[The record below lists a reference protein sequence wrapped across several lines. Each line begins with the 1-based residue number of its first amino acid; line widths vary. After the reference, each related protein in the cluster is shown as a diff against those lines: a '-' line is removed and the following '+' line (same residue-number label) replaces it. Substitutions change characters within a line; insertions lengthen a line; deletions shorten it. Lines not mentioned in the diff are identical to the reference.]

1 MLSLAELR
9 RAVRLLD
16 ARIGGHRLQAVAQ
29 PDERSLILTTYG
41 GAAEARRGARQH
53 VRLSC
58 RPDSARVSL
67 CAEPPR
73 AGRAPGAFVQYLRA
87 HVLGATVG
95 GVRLVGDDR
104 QIALRLRAREGEFDL
119 MLALLGRRSNLVLL
133 ASDERIVA
141 ALRPLAD
148 TRPELSLGEKWR
160 APASPAP
167 APGEDRFAAESD
179 ERMLEAIEAAY
190 AAGECAGQCDA
201 LTRRIERALRKGRRN
216 LERRLEKL
224 ERDLDAARA
233 DATLERQ
240 GELLK
245 SVLSRVRKGDE
256 RVVARD
262 YETGTEV
269 EIRLD
274 PTKTPSENL
283 AHLFKRY
290 RKAVRTLTQAGA
302 QQHAAREALEGL
314 SERCEDLECLAGA
327 DDAEGLQALETFA
340 ARSDVRLLL
349 SRHAPGG
356 QGRRPRSE
364 AKPSGVRTDRPS
376 TPHAGRPRRAAAPVP
391 ARLQPRRYASAGGLE
406 IWVGRSDAGNDHLTT
421 RLARGNDLF
430 FHLDGAPG
438 SHVVLRTEGRSDP
451 PSEALLDAC
460 ELAVHFS
467 KQRNASRADVHVV
480 PIKNV
485 RKPKGAKPGLVMVH
499 GGKTIHLRRTPQ
511 RLQRVLEARIE
522 E

>member
-1 MLSLAELR
+1 MLNLAELR
-9 RAVRLLD
+9 RAARLLD

-41 GAAEARRGARQH
+41 GAAEARRGVRQH
-53 VRLSC
+53 VRMSC
-58 RPDSARVSL
+58 GSDSARVSL

-73 AGRAPGAFVQYLRA
+73 AGRAPGTFVQYLRA

-119 MLALLGRRSNLVLL
+119 MLAIQGRRGNLVLL
-133 ASDERIVA
+133 TPDERIVA
-141 ALRPLAD
+141 ALRSLAD

-160 APASPAP
+160 APASRVP
-167 APGEDRFAAESD
+167 APGEDRFAEESD
-179 ERMLEAIEAAY
+179 ERLLEAIEAAY
-190 AAGECAGQCDA
+190 ASGECAGQCDV
-201 LTRRIERALRKGRRN
+201 LTRRISQALRKGRRN

-224 ERDLDAARA
+224 ECDLDAAHA

-302 QQHAAREALEGL
+302 RQHTAREALEGL
-314 SERCEDLECLAGA
+314 SMRGEELECLAGA
-327 DDAEGLQALETFA
+327 EDAEGLQALETFA
-340 ARSDVRLLL
+340 ARSDVRRLL
-349 SRHAPGG
+349 SRHAPG
-356 QGRRPRSE
+356 P
-364 AKPSGVRTDRPS
+364 APS
-376 TPHAGRPRRAAAPVP
+376 TPRAGRPRRAAAPVP
-391 ARLQPRRYASAGGLE
+391 ARLQPRRYASDCGLE
-406 IWVGRSDAGNDHLTT
+406 IWVGRSDAGNDYLTT

-438 SHVVLRTEGRSDP
+438 SED
-451 PSEALLDAC
+451 
-460 ELAVHFS
+460 
-467 KQRNASRADVHVV
+467 RA
-480 PIKNV
+480 
-485 RKPKGAKPGLVMVH
+485 
-499 GGKTIHLRRTPQ
+499 
-511 RLQRVLEARIE
+511 
-522 E
+522 

>member
-1 MLSLAELR
+1 
-9 RAVRLLD
+9 
-16 ARIGGHRLQAVAQ
+16 
-29 PDERSLILTTYG
+29 
-41 GAAEARRGARQH
+41 

-58 RPDSARVSL
+58 RPGSARVSL

-73 AGRAPGAFVQYLRA
+73 AGRAPGGFVQYLRA

-95 GVRLVGDDR
+95 GVRVVGDDR
-104 QIALRLRAREGEFDL
+104 QIALRLCAREGEFDL
-119 MLALLGRRSNLVLL
+119 LLAILGRRSNLVLL
-133 ASDERIVA
+133 AADENIVA
-141 ALRPLAD
+141 VLRPLAD
-148 TRPELSLGEKWR
+148 TRPELSLGETWR
-160 APASPAP
+160 APSSAAP
-167 APGEDRFAAESD
+167 APGEDRFAAESN
-179 ERMLEAIEAAY
+179 ERLLEAIEEFY
-190 AAGECAGQCDA
+190 AAGESEGQCDA
-201 LTRRIERALRKGRRN
+201 RTRRIEQALRKGRKN

-233 DATLERQ
+233 DATLESQ

-274 PTKTPSENL
+274 PLKTPSENL

-302 QQHAAREALEGL
+302 QQHAAREALDDL
-314 SERCEDLECLAGA
+314 SARSEELERLAGA

-340 ARSDVRLLL
+340 ARSDVRPLLA
-349 SRHAPGG
+349 RHAPGPSK
-356 QGRRPRSE
+356 PR
-364 AKPSGVRTDRPS
+364 T
-376 TPHAGRPRRAAAPVP
+376 GRPGEGGPPQMLVGGRPVP
-391 ARLQPRRYASAGGLE
+391 ARLQPRRYTSAGGLE

-467 KQRNASRADVHVV
+467 KQRNANRADVHVV

-511 RLQRVLEARIE
+511 RLQRVLDARIE
-522 E
+522 P

>member
-1 MLSLAELR
+1 MA
-9 RAVRLLD
+9 RLLD

-41 GAAEARRGARQH
+41 GGTEARRGARQH

-58 RPDSARVSL
+58 RPESARVSL

-73 AGRAPGAFVQYLRA
+73 TGRAPGAFVQYLRA
-87 HVLGATVG
+87 HVVGATMG
-95 GVRLVGDDR
+95 GVRLLGDDR
-104 QIALRLRAREGEFDL
+104 QIALRLRAREGEFEL
-119 MLALLGRRSNLVLL
+119 LLAILGRRSNLLLL
-133 ASDERIVA
+133 APGERIVA

-160 APASPAP
+160 APASAAP

-179 ERMLEAIEAAY
+179 ERLLETIEAAY
-190 AAGECAGQCDA
+190 AAGECVGQCDA
-201 LTRRIERALRKGRRN
+201 LARRIEQALRKGRRN

-256 RVVARD
+256 SVVARD

-302 QQHAAREALEGL
+302 QQHAAREALERL
-314 SERCEDLECLAGA
+314 SERCEELECLAGA

-340 ARSDVRLLL
+340 ARSDLRPLL
-349 SRHAPGG
+349 SRHAPDRQG
-356 QGRRPRSE
+356 QRPRGE
-364 AKPSGVRTDRPS
+364 AKPSEGGPPRMLVG
-376 TPHAGRPRRAAAPVP
+376 GRPVP
-391 ARLQPRRYASAGGLE
+391 ARLQPRRYASTGGLE

-511 RLQRVLEARIE
+511 RLRRVLEARIE

>member
-1 MLSLAELR
+1 
-9 RAVRLLD
+9 
-16 ARIGGHRLQAVAQ
+16 
-29 PDERSLILTTYG
+29 
-41 GAAEARRGARQH
+41 
-53 VRLSC
+53 
-58 RPDSARVSL
+58 
-67 CAEPPR
+67 
-73 AGRAPGAFVQYLRA
+73 
-87 HVLGATVG
+87 VLGATVG

-104 QIALRLRAREGEFDL
+104 QIALRLRARESEFDL
-119 MLALLGRRSNLVLL
+119 MLAIQGRRGNLVLL
-133 ASDERIVA
+133 TPDERIVA

-160 APASPAP
+160 PPASPVP
-167 APGEDRFAAESD
+167 SPGEDRFAAESD
-179 ERMLEAIEAAY
+179 ERLLEAIEAAY
-190 AAGECAGQCDA
+190 ASGECAGQCDV
-201 LTRRIERALRKGRRN
+201 LTRRISQALRKGRRN

-224 ERDLDAARA
+224 EGDLDAARA

-302 QQHAAREALEGL
+302 RQHSAREALEGL
-314 SERCEDLECLAGA
+314 SMRGEELECLAGA

-340 ARSDVRLLL
+340 ERSDVRLLL
-349 SRHAPGG
+349 SRHAPAPAPSM
-356 QGRRPRSE
+356 PR
-364 AKPSGVRTDRPS
+364 
-376 TPHAGRPRRAAAPVP
+376 AGRPRRAVAPVP
-391 ARLQPRRYASAGGLE
+391 ARLQPRRYASDCGLE
-406 IWVGRSDAGNDHLTT
+406 IWVGRSDAGNDYLTT

-499 GGKTIHLRRTPQ
+499 GGKTIHLRRIPQ

>member
-1 MLSLAELR
+1 VLSLAELR
-9 RAVRLLD
+9 RAARLLD

-41 GAAEARRGARQH
+41 GGAAARRGARQH

-58 RPDSARVSL
+58 RPESARVSL
-67 CAEPPR
+67 CAEAPR
-73 AGRAPGAFVQYLRA
+73 AGRAPGTFVQYLRA

-95 GVRLVGDDR
+95 GVRLLGDDR

-119 MLALLGRRSNLVLL
+119 LLAILGQRSNLVLL
-133 ASDERIVA
+133 AADERIVA

-160 APASPAP
+160 APASAAP
-167 APGEDRFAAESD
+167 APGQDRFAAEPD
-179 ERMLEAIEAAY
+179 ERLLETIEAAY
-190 AAGECAGQCDA
+190 AAGECVGQCDA
-201 LTRRIERALRKGRRN
+201 LTRRIEQALRKGRRN

-224 ERDLDAARA
+224 ERDLAAARA

-262 YETGTEV
+262 YETEMEV

-302 QQHAAREALEGL
+302 QQHAAREALERL
-314 SERCEDLECLAGA
+314 SERCEELECLAGA

-340 ARSDVRLLL
+340 ARSDVRPLL
-349 SRHAPGG
+349 SRHAPDR
-356 QGRRPRSE
+356 QRRSSRSE
-364 AKPSGVRTDRPS
+364 AKPSEGGAPRMLVG
-376 TPHAGRPRRAAAPVP
+376 GRPVP

-499 GGKTIHLRRTPQ
+499 GGKTIHLRRIPQ
-511 RLQRVLEARIE
+511 RLRRVLEARIE

>member
-1 MLSLAELR
+1 
-9 RAVRLLD
+9 
-16 ARIGGHRLQAVAQ
+16 
-29 PDERSLILTTYG
+29 
-41 GAAEARRGARQH
+41 
-53 VRLSC
+53 
-58 RPDSARVSL
+58 
-67 CAEPPR
+67 
-73 AGRAPGAFVQYLRA
+73 
-87 HVLGATVG
+87 VLGASIG
-95 GVRLVGDDR
+95 GVRLLGADR
-104 QIALRLRAREGEFDL
+104 QIALRLRAREGDFDL
-119 MLALLGRRSNLVLL
+119 LLAIHGRRSNLVLL
-133 ASDERIVA
+133 APGERIA
-141 ALRPLAD
+141 ATLRSLAD
-148 TRPELSLGEKWR
+148 TRPELSQGEQWR
-160 APASPAP
+160 APASAAP

-179 ERMLEAIEAAY
+179 ERLLEAIEAAY
-190 AAGECAGQCDA
+190 AAGECVGQCDA
-201 LTRRIERALRKGRRN
+201 LTRRIEQALRKGRRT

-224 ERDLDAARA
+224 ERDLGAARA

-245 SVLSRVRKGDE
+245 SVLSRVSKGDE

-262 YETGTEV
+262 YETGMEV

-283 AHLFKRY
+283 AQLFKRY

-302 QQHAAREALEGL
+302 QQHAAREGLEKL
-314 SERCEDLECLAGA
+314 SELCEELERLAGA
-327 DDAEGLQALETFA
+327 DDAEGLQTLETFA
-340 ARSDVRLLL
+340 ARPDLRPLL
-349 SRHAPGG
+349 SRYAPERGPP
-356 QGRRPRSE
+356 RRPRSE
-364 AKPSGVRTDRPS
+364 AKPSEGGPPRMLVG
-376 TPHAGRPRRAAAPVP
+376 GRPVP
-391 ARLQPRRYASAGGLE
+391 TRLQPRRYASSGGLE

-480 PIKNV
+480 AIKNV

-511 RLQRVLEARIE
+511 RLQRVLDARIE
-522 E
+522 N